1 MSKRIRI
8 VVVVAVA
15 VVCVA
20 CAALLALLMGRSRR
34 AAETA
39 WQVQYALGMWHLS
52 EGGYEAAA
60 AAFAAAVDIDPKQSG
75 AYTRL
80 ADARLEMGDR
90 EAAME
95 ALEEGYAR
103 TKSSDIAAFLTALRA
118 ELANDGADGMP
129 AAGDAA
135 SVLERVLLELG
146 LGTPTPAP
154 AAGTP
159 AAGGVTSA
167 PTSAP
172 TGSAATSAPA
182 SAPTGSAATSAP
194 ASAPTG
200 SAATSAPTSAPAGSA
215 ATSAP
220 ASGPSA
226 LEGHNLEQLDMTTF
240 SLRESE
246 TITVRGVVQRNAPF
260 PAYRLKLDRPV
271 EITLSSSSSAYDE
284 AIVEEFSCEYL
295 YFYDEDMVAYDFD
308 VEQLVGCRC
317 VITARLENYRG
328 GGNLYLLYPLLSVVE
343 TAADT
348 DATEVPRSEFIRKM
362 SDAWAKLAGAEYAAE
377 FEEAFLEFAAFR
389 DTSPAFPA
397 DWFSSFFDK
406 EIVSWYGAEDGW
418 AERIVGGYY
427 ARWSS
432 DPDPWYDNPVDDMI
446 EGFYGDDCGD

>member
-8 VVVVAVA
+8 VVVLAAA

-34 AAETA
+34 AAEAA
-39 WQVQYALGMWHLS
+39 WQEQYALGMWHLS
-52 EGGYEAAA
+52 EGSYEEAG

-118 ELANDGADGMP
+118 ELANDGSDGMP
-129 AAGDAA
+129 ATGDAA

-146 LGTPTPAP
+146 LGTPAPAP

-167 PTSAP
+167 PTS
-172 TGSAATSAPA
+172 GL
-182 SAPTGSAATSAP
+182 
-194 ASAPTG
+194 
-200 SAATSAPTSAPAGSA
+200 
-215 ATSAP
+215 
-220 ASGPSA
+220 SA
-226 LEGHNLEQLDMTTF
+226 LGVHNLEQLDMTTF
-240 SLRESE
+240 SLSDSE
-246 TITVRGVVQRNAPF
+246 TITVCGVVQRNAPF
-260 PAYRLKLDRPV
+260 PSYRLKLDHPV
-271 EITLSSSSSAYDE
+271 EITLSTSSSVYDE
-284 AIVEEFSCEYL
+284 VIVEEFSCEYL
-295 YFYDEDMVAYDFD
+295 YFYNEDMVEYDFD
-308 VEQLVGCRC
+308 TEQLLGCRC

-328 GGNLYLLYPLLSVVE
+328 GGSLYFLYPVVSME
-343 TAADT
+343 GT
-348 DATEVPRSEFIRKM
+348 DASAGATKMTISEFVLEM
-362 SDAWAKLAGAEYAAE
+362 SDAWTQIAGTEHAAY
-377 FEEAFLEFAAFR
+377 FEEAFLEFVAFR
-389 DTSPAFPA
+389 DASPAFPA
-397 DWFSSFFDK
+397 DWFPSFFEK
-406 EIVSWYGAEDGW
+406 EIVNRYGVEDGW
-418 AERIVGGYY
+418 AERIVGDYY

>member
-1 MSKRIRI
+1 MSKRLRI
-8 VVVVAVA
+8 TVAIA
-15 VVCVA
+15 VA
-20 CAALLALLMGRSRR
+20 CAACVALLALLLGRSRR
-34 AAETA
+34 AAEAA
-39 WQVQYALGMWHLS
+39 WQEQYALGMQYLS

-60 AAFAAAVDIDPKQSG
+60 AAFAAAVDIDPKQPG

-103 TKSSDIAAFLTALRA
+103 TKSSDIAAFLAALRA
-118 ELANDGADGMP
+118 ELADDGGAGAPADGTP
-129 AAGDAA
+129 AG
-135 SVLERVLLELG
+135 VLLELG
-146 LGTPTPAP
+146 AGTPTPAP

-159 AAGGVTSA
+159 AAGDVTSA
-167 PTSAP
+167 PASA
-172 TGSAATSAPA
+172 TTNSAATSAPA
-182 SAPTGSAATSAP
+182 SAPT
-194 ASAPTG
+194 
-200 SAATSAPTSAPAGSA
+200 GSA

-246 TITVRGVVQRNAPF
+246 TITVRGVLQRNAPF

-328 GGNLYLLYPLLSVVE
+328 GGNLYFLYPLLSVVE

-348 DATEVPRSEFIRKM
+348 DATEVTRSEFIRKM
-362 SDAWAKLAGAEYAAE
+362 SDAWTQIAGAEYAAY
-377 FEEAFLEFAAFR
+377 FEEAFLEFVAFR
-389 DTSPAFPA
+389 DASPAFPA
-397 DWFSSFFDK
+397 DWFPSFFEK
-406 EIVSWYGAEDGW
+406 EIGNRYGVEDGW
-418 AERIVGGYY
+418 AERIVGDYY

>member
-8 VVVVAVA
+8 VVVIA
-15 VVCVA
+15 VA
-20 CAALLALLMGRSRR
+20 CAACVALLALLMGRSRR
-34 AAETA
+34 AAEAA
-39 WQVQYALGMWHLS
+39 WQEQYALGMQYLS

-60 AAFAAAVDIDPKQSG
+60 AAFAAAVDIDPKQPG

-103 TKSSDIAAFLTALRA
+103 TKSSDIAAFLAALRA
-118 ELANDGADGMP
+118 ELADDGGAGAPADGTP
-129 AAGDAA
+129 AG
-135 SVLERVLLELG
+135 VLLELG
-146 LGTPTPAP
+146 AGTPTPAP

-159 AAGGVTSA
+159 AAGDV
-167 PTSAP
+167 
-172 TGSAATSAPA
+172 TSAPA
-182 SAPTGSAATSAP
+182 SATTN
-194 ASAPTG
+194 
-200 SAATSAPTSAPAGSA
+200 SA

-328 GGNLYLLYPLLSVVE
+328 GGNLYFLYPLLSVVE

-348 DATEVPRSEFIRKM
+348 DATEVTRSEFIRKM

-397 DWFSSFFDK
+397 DWFSSFFFDK
-406 EIVSWYGAEDGW
+406 EIVRWYGAEDGW
-418 AERIVGGYY
+418 AERIVDDYCE
-427 ARWSS
+427 RW
-432 DPDPWYDNPVDDMI
+432 DNDTDHWYDSPVEEMI
-446 EGFYGDDCGD
+446 DNFYGG

>member
-52 EGGYEAAA
+52 EGSYEEAA

-90 EAAME
+90 AAAME

-172 TGSAATSAPA
+172 A
-182 SAPTGSAATSAP
+182 
-194 ASAPTG
+194 G
-200 SAATSAPTSAPAGSA
+200 SAATSAPTSGLSA
-215 ATSAP
+215 H
-220 ASGPSA
+220 GV
-226 LEGHNLEQLDMTTF
+226 HNLEQLDMTTF
-240 SLRESE
+240 SLSDSE
-246 TITVRGVVQRNAPF
+246 TITVCGIVQRNAPF
-260 PAYRLKLDRPV
+260 PSYRLKLDHPV
-271 EITLSSSSSAYDE
+271 EITLSTSSSAYDE
-284 AIVEEFSCEYL
+284 VIVEEFSCEYL
-295 YFYDEDMVAYDFD
+295 YFYNEDMVEYDFD
-308 VEQLVGCRC
+308 TEQLLGCRC

-328 GGNLYLLYPLLSVVE
+328 GGNLYFLYPVVSME
-343 TAADT
+343 GT
-348 DATEVPRSEFIRKM
+348 DASADATKMTISEFVLEM
-362 SDAWAKLAGAEYAAE
+362 SDAWTQIAGAEHAAY
-377 FEEAFLEFAAFR
+377 FEEAFLEFVAFR
-389 DTSPAFPA
+389 DASPAFPA
-397 DWFSSFFDK
+397 DWFPSFFEK
-406 EIVSWYGAEDGW
+406 EIVDWYGAEDGW
-418 AERIVGGYY
+418 AERIVDVYY
-427 ARWSS
+427 TCWSS

>member
-52 EGGYEAAA
+52 EGSYEEAA

-118 ELANDGADGMP
+118 ELANDGSDGMP
-129 AAGDAA
+129 ATGDAA

-146 LGTPTPAP
+146 LGTPAPAP

-167 PTSAP
+167 PTS
-172 TGSAATSAPA
+172 GL
-182 SAPTGSAATSAP
+182 
-194 ASAPTG
+194 
-200 SAATSAPTSAPAGSA
+200 
-215 ATSAP
+215 
-220 ASGPSA
+220 SA
-226 LEGHNLEQLDMTTF
+226 LGVHNLEQLDMTTF
-240 SLRESE
+240 SLSDSE
-246 TITVRGVVQRNAPF
+246 TITVCGVVQRNAPF
-260 PAYRLKLDRPV
+260 PSYRLKLDHPV
-271 EITLSSSSSAYDE
+271 EITLSTSSSAYDE
-284 AIVEEFSCEYL
+284 VIVEEFSCEYL
-295 YFYDEDMVAYDFD
+295 YFYNEDMVEYDFD
-308 VEQLVGCRC
+308 TEQLLGCRC

-328 GGNLYLLYPLLSVVE
+328 GGSLYFLYPVLSMVE
-343 TAADT
+343 TDADT
-348 DATEVPRSEFIRKM
+348 DATEVTRSEFIQKM
-362 SDAWAKLAGAEYAAE
+362 SDAWAKLAGAEHAAY
-377 FEEAFLEFAAFR
+377 FEEAFLEFVAFR
-389 DTSPAFPA
+389 DASPAFPA
-397 DWFSSFFDK
+397 DWFPSFFEK
-406 EIVSWYGAEDGW
+406 EIVNRYGVEDGW
-418 AERIVGGYY
+418 AERIVGDYY

>member
-8 VVVVAVA
+8 VVVIA
-15 VVCVA
+15 VA
-20 CAALLALLMGRSRR
+20 CAACVALLALLMGRSRR
-34 AAETA
+34 AAEAA
-39 WQVQYALGMWHLS
+39 WQEQYALGMQYLS

-60 AAFAAAVDIDPKQSG
+60 AAFAAAVDIDPKQPG

-103 TKSSDIAAFLTALRA
+103 TKSSDIAAFLAALRA
-118 ELANDGADGMP
+118 ELADDGGAGAPADGTP
-129 AAGDAA
+129 AG
-135 SVLERVLLELG
+135 VLLELG
-146 LGTPTPAP
+146 AGTPTPAP
-154 AAGTP
+154 AAGD
-159 AAGGVTSA
+159 V
-167 PTSAP
+167 
-172 TGSAATSAPA
+172 TSAPA

-194 ASAPTG
+194 ASAT
-200 SAATSAPTSAPAGSA
+200 TNSA

-240 SLRESE
+240 SLSDSE
-246 TITVRGVVQRNAPF
+246 TITVCGVVQRNAPF

-328 GGNLYLLYPLLSVVE
+328 GGNLYFLYPLLSVVE

-348 DATEVPRSEFIRKM
+348 DATEVTRSEFIRKM

-406 EIVSWYGAEDGW
+406 EIVRWYGAEDGW
-418 AERIVGGYY
+418 AEHIVDDYCE
-427 ARWSS
+427 RW
-432 DPDPWYDNPVDDMI
+432 DNDTDHWYDSPVKEMI
-446 EGFYGDDCGD
+446 ENFYGG

>member
-52 EGGYEAAA
+52 EGSYEEAA

-118 ELANDGADGMP
+118 ELANDGSDGMP
-129 AAGDAA
+129 ATGDAA

-146 LGTPTPAP
+146 LGTPAPAP

-167 PTSAP
+167 PTS
-172 TGSAATSAPA
+172 GL
-182 SAPTGSAATSAP
+182 
-194 ASAPTG
+194 
-200 SAATSAPTSAPAGSA
+200 
-215 ATSAP
+215 
-220 ASGPSA
+220 SA
-226 LEGHNLEQLDMTTF
+226 LGVHNLEQLDMTTF
-240 SLRESE
+240 SLSDSE
-246 TITVRGVVQRNAPF
+246 TITVCGVVQRNAPF
-260 PAYRLKLDRPV
+260 PSYRLKLDHPV
-271 EITLSSSSSAYDE
+271 EITLSSSSSVYDE
-284 AIVEEFSCEYL
+284 VIVEEFSCEYL
-295 YFYDEDMVAYDFD
+295 YFYNEDMVEYDFD
-308 VEQLVGCRC
+308 TEQLLGCRC

-328 GGNLYLLYPLLSVVE
+328 GGSLYFLYPVVSME
-343 TAADT
+343 GT
-348 DATEVPRSEFIRKM
+348 DASAGATKMTISEFVLEM
-362 SDAWAKLAGAEYAAE
+362 SDAWTQIAGTEHAAY
-377 FEEAFLEFAAFR
+377 FEEAFLEFVAFR
-389 DTSPAFPA
+389 DASPAFPA
-397 DWFSSFFDK
+397 DWFPSFFEK
-406 EIVSWYGAEDGW
+406 EIVNRYGVEDGW
-418 AERIVGGYY
+418 AERIVGDYY

>member
-8 VVVVAVA
+8 VVVIA
-15 VVCVA
+15 VA
-20 CAALLALLMGRSRR
+20 CAACVALLALLMGRSRR
-34 AAETA
+34 AAEAA
-39 WQVQYALGMWHLS
+39 WQEQYALGMQYLS

-60 AAFAAAVDIDPKQSG
+60 AAFAAAVDIDPKQPG

-103 TKSSDIAAFLTALRA
+103 TKSSDIAAFLAALRA
-118 ELANDGADGMP
+118 ELADDGGAGAPADGTP
-129 AAGDAA
+129 AG
-135 SVLERVLLELG
+135 VLLELG
-146 LGTPTPAP
+146 AGTPTPAP

-159 AAGGVTSA
+159 AAGDVTSA
-167 PTSAP
+167 PASAT
-172 TGSAATSAPA
+172 TGSAATSAPASAPTAGDVTSAPA

-194 ASAPTG
+194 AS
-200 SAATSAPTSAPAGSA
+200 
-215 ATSAP
+215 
-220 ASGPSA
+220 GPST

-328 GGNLYLLYPLLSVVE
+328 GGNLYFLYPLLSVVE

-348 DATEVPRSEFIRKM
+348 DATEVTRSEFIRKM

-406 EIVSWYGAEDGW
+406 EIVRWYGAEDGW
-418 AERIVGGYY
+418 AERIVDDYCE
-427 ARWSS
+427 RW
-432 DPDPWYDNPVDDMI
+432 DNDTDHWYDSPVEEMI
-446 EGFYGDDCGD
+446 DNFYGG

>member
-8 VVVVAVA
+8 VVVLAAA

-34 AAETA
+34 AAEAA
-39 WQVQYALGMWHLS
+39 WQEQYALGMWHLS
-52 EGGYEAAA
+52 EGSYEEAA

-118 ELANDGADGMP
+118 ELANDGSDCTP

-135 SVLERVLLELG
+135 SVLESVLLELG

-159 AAGGVTSA
+159 AAGDVTSA
-167 PTSAP
+167 PTS
-172 TGSAATSAPA
+172 GL
-182 SAPTGSAATSAP
+182 
-194 ASAPTG
+194 
-200 SAATSAPTSAPAGSA
+200 
-215 ATSAP
+215 
-220 ASGPSA
+220 SA
-226 LEGHNLEQLDMTTF
+226 LGVHNLEQLDMTTF
-240 SLRESE
+240 SLSDSE
-246 TITVRGVVQRNAPF
+246 TITVCGVVQRNAPF
-260 PAYRLKLDRPV
+260 PSYRLKLDHPV

-284 AIVEEFSCEYL
+284 VIVEEFSCEYL
-295 YFYDEDMVAYDFD
+295 YFYNEDMVEYDFD
-308 VEQLVGCRC
+308 TEQLLGCRC

-328 GGNLYLLYPLLSVVE
+328 GGSLYFLYPVVSME
-343 TAADT
+343 GT
-348 DATEVPRSEFIRKM
+348 DASAGATKMTISEFVLEM
-362 SDAWAKLAGAEYAAE
+362 SDAWTQIAGTEHAAY
-377 FEEAFLEFAAFR
+377 FEEAFLEFVAFR
-389 DTSPAFPA
+389 DASPAFPA
-397 DWFSSFFDK
+397 DWFPSFFEK
-406 EIVSWYGAEDGW
+406 EIVNRYGVEDGW
-418 AERIVGGYY
+418 AERIVGDYY

>member
-52 EGGYEAAA
+52 EGSYEEAA

-118 ELANDGADGMP
+118 ELANDGSDGMP
-129 AAGDAA
+129 ATGDAA

-146 LGTPTPAP
+146 LGTPAPAP

-167 PTSAP
+167 PTS
-172 TGSAATSAPA
+172 GL
-182 SAPTGSAATSAP
+182 
-194 ASAPTG
+194 
-200 SAATSAPTSAPAGSA
+200 
-215 ATSAP
+215 
-220 ASGPSA
+220 SA
-226 LEGHNLEQLDMTTF
+226 LGVHNLEQLDMTTF
-240 SLRESE
+240 SLSDSE
-246 TITVRGVVQRNAPF
+246 TITVCGVVQRNAPF
-260 PAYRLKLDRPV
+260 PSYRLKLDHPV
-271 EITLSSSSSAYDE
+271 EITLSTSSSAYDE
-284 AIVEEFSCEYL
+284 VIVEEFSCKYL
-295 YFYDEDMVAYDFD
+295 YFYNEDMVEYDFD
-308 VEQLVGCRC
+308 TEQLLGCRC

-328 GGNLYLLYPLLSVVE
+328 GGSLYFLYPVVSME
-343 TAADT
+343 GT
-348 DATEVPRSEFIRKM
+348 DASAGATKMTISEFVLEM
-362 SDAWAKLAGAEYAAE
+362 SDAWTQIAGTEHAAY
-377 FEEAFLEFAAFR
+377 FEEAFLEFVAFR
-389 DTSPAFPA
+389 DASPAFPA
-397 DWFSSFFDK
+397 DWFPSFFEK
-406 EIVSWYGAEDGW
+406 EIVNRYGVEDGW
-418 AERIVGGYY
+418 AERIVGDYY

>member
-8 VVVVAVA
+8 VVVIA
-15 VVCVA
+15 VA
-20 CAALLALLMGRSRR
+20 CAACVALLALLMGRSRR
-34 AAETA
+34 AAEAA
-39 WQVQYALGMWHLS
+39 WQEQYALGMQYLS

-60 AAFAAAVDIDPKQSG
+60 AAFAAAVDIDPKQPG

-103 TKSSDIAAFLTALRA
+103 TKSSDIAAFLAALRA
-118 ELANDGADGMP
+118 ELADDGRAGAPADGTP
-129 AAGDAA
+129 AG
-135 SVLERVLLELG
+135 VLLELG
-146 LGTPTPAP
+146 AGTPTPAP

-159 AAGGVTSA
+159 AAGDVTSA
-167 PTSAP
+167 PASAT

-194 ASAPTG
+194 AS
-200 SAATSAPTSAPAGSA
+200 
-215 ATSAP
+215 
-220 ASGPSA
+220 GPST

-328 GGNLYLLYPLLSVVE
+328 GGNLYFLYPLLSVVE

-348 DATEVPRSEFIRKM
+348 DATEVTRSEFIRKM
-362 SDAWAKLAGAEYAAE
+362 SDAWAKLAGAEYAAY

>member
-8 VVVVAVA
+8 VVVLAAA

-34 AAETA
+34 AAEAA
-39 WQVQYALGMWHLS
+39 WQEQYALGMWHLS
-52 EGGYEAAA
+52 EGSYEEAA

-118 ELANDGADGMP
+118 ELANDGSDCTP

-135 SVLERVLLELG
+135 SVLESVLLELG

-159 AAGGVTSA
+159 AAGDVTSA
-167 PTSAP
+167 PTS
-172 TGSAATSAPA
+172 GL
-182 SAPTGSAATSAP
+182 
-194 ASAPTG
+194 
-200 SAATSAPTSAPAGSA
+200 
-215 ATSAP
+215 
-220 ASGPSA
+220 SA
-226 LEGHNLEQLDMTTF
+226 LGVHNLEQLDMTTF
-240 SLRESE
+240 SLSDSE
-246 TITVRGVVQRNAPF
+246 TITVCGVVQRNAPF
-260 PAYRLKLDRPV
+260 PSYRLKLDHPV

-284 AIVEEFSCEYL
+284 VIVEEFSCEYL
-295 YFYDEDMVAYDFD
+295 YFYNEDMVEYDFD
-308 VEQLVGCRC
+308 TEQLLGCRC

-328 GGNLYLLYPLLSVVE
+328 GGNLYFLYPVVSVE
-343 TAADT
+343 GT
-348 DATEVPRSEFIRKM
+348 DASAGATKMTISEFVLEM
-362 SDAWAKLAGAEYAAE
+362 SDAWTQIAGTEHAAY
-377 FEEAFLEFAAFR
+377 FEEAFLEFVAFR
-389 DTSPAFPA
+389 DASPAFPA
-397 DWFSSFFDK
+397 DWFPSFFEK
-406 EIVSWYGAEDGW
+406 EIVNRYGVEDGW
-418 AERIVGGYY
+418 AERIVGDYY

>member
-1 MSKRIRI
+1 MSKRLRI
-8 VVVVAVA
+8 TVAIA
-15 VVCVA
+15 VA
-20 CAALLALLMGRSRR
+20 CAACVALLALLLGRSRR
-34 AAETA
+34 AAEAA
-39 WQVQYALGMWHLS
+39 WQEQYALGMQYLS

-60 AAFAAAVDIDPKQSG
+60 AAFAAAVDIDPKQPG

-103 TKSSDIAAFLTALRA
+103 TKSSDIAAFLAALRA
-118 ELANDGADGMP
+118 ELADDGGAGAPADGTP
-129 AAGDAA
+129 AG
-135 SVLERVLLELG
+135 VLLELG
-146 LGTPTPAP
+146 AGTPTPAP

-159 AAGGVTSA
+159 AAGDV
-167 PTSAP
+167 
-172 TGSAATSAPA
+172 TSAPA

-194 ASAPTG
+194 ASAT
-200 SAATSAPTSAPAGSA
+200 TNSA

-220 ASGPSA
+220 ASRLSA

-328 GGNLYLLYPLLSVVE
+328 GGNLYFLYPLLSVVE

-348 DATEVPRSEFIRKM
+348 DATEVTRSEFIRKM
-362 SDAWAKLAGAEYAAE
+362 SDAWAKLAGAEYAAY

>member
-1 MSKRIRI
+1 MSKRLRI
-8 VVVVAVA
+8 TVAIA
-15 VVCVA
+15 VA
-20 CAALLALLMGRSRR
+20 CAACVALLALLLGRSRR
-34 AAETA
+34 AAEAA
-39 WQVQYALGMWHLS
+39 WQEQYALGMQYLS

-60 AAFAAAVDIDPKQSG
+60 AAFAAAVDIDPKQPG

-103 TKSSDIAAFLTALRA
+103 TKSSDIAAFLAALRA
-118 ELANDGADGMP
+118 ELADDGGAGAPADGTP
-129 AAGDAA
+129 AG
-135 SVLERVLLELG
+135 VLLELG
-146 LGTPTPAP
+146 AGTPTPAP

-159 AAGGVTSA
+159 AAGDV
-167 PTSAP
+167 
-172 TGSAATSAPA
+172 TSAPA

-194 ASAPTG
+194 ASAT
-200 SAATSAPTSAPAGSA
+200 TNSA

-220 ASGPSA
+220 ASRLSA

-246 TITVRGVVQRNAPF
+246 TITVRGVLQRNAPF

-328 GGNLYLLYPLLSVVE
+328 GGNLYFLYPLLSVVE

-348 DATEVPRSEFIRKM
+348 DATEVTRSEFIRKM

-406 EIVSWYGAEDGW
+406 EIVRWYGAEDGW
-418 AERIVGGYY
+418 AEHIVDDYCE
-427 ARWSS
+427 RW
-432 DPDPWYDNPVDDMI
+432 DNDTDHWYDSPVKEMI
-446 EGFYGDDCGD
+446 ENFYGG

>member
-8 VVVVAVA
+8 VVVIA
-15 VVCVA
+15 VA
-20 CAALLALLMGRSRR
+20 CAACVALLALLMGRSRR
-34 AAETA
+34 AAEAA
-39 WQVQYALGMWHLS
+39 WQEQYALGMQYLS

-60 AAFAAAVDIDPKQSG
+60 AAFAAAVDIDPKQPG

-103 TKSSDIAAFLTALRA
+103 TKSSDIAAFLAALRA
-118 ELANDGADGMP
+118 ELADDGGAGAPADGTP
-129 AAGDAA
+129 AG
-135 SVLERVLLELG
+135 VLLELG
-146 LGTPTPAP
+146 AGTPTPAP

-159 AAGGVTSA
+159 AAGDV
-167 PTSAP
+167 
-172 TGSAATSAPA
+172 TSAPA

-194 ASAPTG
+194 ASAPTN
-200 SAATSAPTSAPAGSA
+200 SA

-328 GGNLYLLYPLLSVVE
+328 GGNLYFLYPLLSVVE

-348 DATEVPRSEFIRKM
+348 DATEVTRSEFIRKM

-397 DWFSSFFDK
+397 DWFSSFFFDK
-406 EIVSWYGAEDGW
+406 EIVRWYGAEDGW
-418 AERIVGGYY
+418 AERIVDDYCE
-427 ARWSS
+427 RW
-432 DPDPWYDNPVDDMI
+432 DNDTDHWYDSPVEEMI
-446 EGFYGDDCGD
+446 DNFYGG

>member
-8 VVVVAVA
+8 VVVIA
-15 VVCVA
+15 VA
-20 CAALLALLMGRSRR
+20 CAACVALLALLMGRSRR
-34 AAETA
+34 AAEAA
-39 WQVQYALGMWHLS
+39 WQEQYALGMQYLS

-60 AAFAAAVDIDPKQSG
+60 AAFAAAVDIDPKQPG

-103 TKSSDIAAFLTALRA
+103 TKSSDIAAFLAALRA
-118 ELANDGADGMP
+118 ELADDGGAGAPADGTP
-129 AAGDAA
+129 AG
-135 SVLERVLLELG
+135 VLLELG
-146 LGTPTPAP
+146 AGTPTPAP
-154 AAGTP
+154 AASTP
-159 AAGGVTSA
+159 AAGDV
-167 PTSAP
+167 
-172 TGSAATSAPA
+172 TSAPA
-182 SAPTGSAATSAP
+182 SAPTN
-194 ASAPTG
+194 
-200 SAATSAPTSAPAGSA
+200 SA

-328 GGNLYLLYPLLSVVE
+328 GGNLYFLYPLLSVVE

-348 DATEVPRSEFIRKM
+348 DATEVTRSEFIRKM

-406 EIVSWYGAEDGW
+406 EIVRWHGAEDGW
-418 AERIVGGYY
+418 AERIVDDYCE
-427 ARWSS
+427 RW
-432 DPDPWYDNPVDDMI
+432 DNDTDHWYDSPVKEMI
-446 EGFYGDDCGD
+446 ENFYGG

>member
-1 MSKRIRI
+1 MSKRLRI
-8 VVVVAVA
+8 TVAIA
-15 VVCVA
+15 VA
-20 CAALLALLMGRSRR
+20 CAACVALLVLLLGRSRR
-34 AAETA
+34 AAEAA
-39 WQVQYALGMWHLS
+39 WQEQYALGMQYLS

-60 AAFAAAVDIDPKQSG
+60 AAFAAAVDIDPKQPG

-103 TKSSDIAAFLTALRA
+103 TKSSDIAAFLAALRA
-118 ELANDGADGMP
+118 ELADDGGAGAPADGTP
-129 AAGDAA
+129 AG
-135 SVLERVLLELG
+135 VLLEL
-146 LGTPTPAP
+146 

-159 AAGGVTSA
+159 AAGDVTSA
-167 PTSAP
+167 PASAP
-172 TGSAATSAPA
+172 TNSAATSAPA
-182 SAPTGSAATSAP
+182 SRL
-194 ASAPTG
+194 
-200 SAATSAPTSAPAGSA
+200 
-215 ATSAP
+215 
-220 ASGPSA
+220 SA

-240 SLRESE
+240 SLSDSE
-246 TITVRGVVQRNAPF
+246 TITVCGVVQRNAPF

-328 GGNLYLLYPLLSVVE
+328 GGNLYFLYPLLSVVE

-348 DATEVPRSEFIRKM
+348 DATEVTRSEFIRKM

-406 EIVSWYGAEDGW
+406 EIVRWYGAEDGW
-418 AERIVGGYY
+418 AERIVDDYCE
-427 ARWSS
+427 RW
-432 DPDPWYDNPVDDMI
+432 DNDTDHWYDSPVKEMI
-446 EGFYGDDCGD
+446 ENFYGG

>member
-1 MSKRIRI
+1 
-8 VVVVAVA
+8 
-15 VVCVA
+15 
-20 CAALLALLMGRSRR
+20 MGRSRR
-34 AAETA
+34 AAEAA
-39 WQVQYALGMWHLS
+39 WQEQYALGMQYLS

-60 AAFAAAVDIDPKQSG
+60 AAFAAAVDIDPKQPG

-103 TKSSDIAAFLTALRA
+103 TKSSDIAAFLAALRA
-118 ELANDGADGMP
+118 ELADDGGAGAPADGTP
-129 AAGDAA
+129 AG
-135 SVLERVLLELG
+135 VLLELG
-146 LGTPTPAP
+146 AGTPTPAP

-159 AAGGVTSA
+159 AAGDV
-167 PTSAP
+167 
-172 TGSAATSAPA
+172 TSAPA
-182 SAPTGSAATSAP
+182 SAPT
-194 ASAPTG
+194 
-200 SAATSAPTSAPAGSA
+200 GSA

-328 GGNLYLLYPLLSVVE
+328 GGNLYFLYPLLSVVE

-348 DATEVPRSEFIRKM
+348 DATEVTRSEFIRKM

-406 EIVSWYGAEDGW
+406 EIVRWYGAEDGW
-418 AERIVGGYY
+418 AEHIVDDYCE
-427 ARWSS
+427 RW
-432 DPDPWYDNPVDDMI
+432 DNDTDHWYDSPVEEMI
-446 EGFYGDDCGD
+446 DNFYGG

>member
-52 EGGYEAAA
+52 EGSYEEAA

-118 ELANDGADGMP
+118 ELANDGAAGTP
-129 AAGDAA
+129 VAGDAA
-135 SVLERVLLELG
+135 SVLESVLLELG

-159 AAGGVTSA
+159 AAGDVTSA
-167 PTSAP
+167 PTS
-172 TGSAATSAPA
+172 GL
-182 SAPTGSAATSAP
+182 
-194 ASAPTG
+194 
-200 SAATSAPTSAPAGSA
+200 
-215 ATSAP
+215 
-220 ASGPSA
+220 SA
-226 LEGHNLEQLDMTTF
+226 LGVHNLEQLDMTTF
-240 SLRESE
+240 SLSDSE
-246 TITVRGVVQRNAPF
+246 TITVCGVVQRNAPF
-260 PAYRLKLDRPV
+260 PSYRLKLDHPV

-284 AIVEEFSCEYL
+284 VIVEEFSCEYL
-295 YFYDEDMVAYDFD
+295 YFYNEDMVEYDFD
-308 VEQLVGCRC
+308 TEQLLGCRC

-328 GGNLYLLYPLLSVVE
+328 GGNLYFLYPVLSME
-343 TAADT
+343 GT
-348 DATEVPRSEFIRKM
+348 DASAGATKMTISEFVLEM
-362 SDAWAKLAGAEYAAE
+362 SDAWTQIAGTEHAAY
-377 FEEAFLEFAAFR
+377 FEEAFLEFVAFR
-389 DTSPAFPA
+389 DASPAFPA
-397 DWFSSFFDK
+397 DWFPSFFEK
-406 EIVSWYGAEDGW
+406 EIVNRYGVEDGW
-418 AERIVGGYY
+418 AERIVGDYY

>member
-1 MSKRIRI
+1 MSKRLRI
-8 VVVVAVA
+8 TVAIA
-15 VVCVA
+15 VA
-20 CAALLALLMGRSRR
+20 CAACVALLALLLGRSRR
-34 AAETA
+34 AAEAA
-39 WQVQYALGMWHLS
+39 WQEQYALGMQYLS

-60 AAFAAAVDIDPKQSG
+60 AAFAAAVDIDPKQPG

-103 TKSSDIAAFLTALRA
+103 TKSSDIAAFLAALRA
-118 ELANDGADGMP
+118 ELADDGGAGAPADGTP
-129 AAGDAA
+129 AG
-135 SVLERVLLELG
+135 VLLELG
-146 LGTPTPAP
+146 AGTPTPAP

-159 AAGGVTSA
+159 AAGDVTSA
-167 PTSAP
+167 PVSA
-172 TGSAATSAPA
+172 TTN
-182 SAPTGSAATSAP
+182 
-194 ASAPTG
+194 
-200 SAATSAPTSAPAGSA
+200 SA

-246 TITVRGVVQRNAPF
+246 TITVRGVLQRNAPF
-260 PAYRLKLDRPV
+260 PAYRLKLDHPV
-271 EITLSSSSSAYDE
+271 EITLSTSSSAYDE
-284 AIVEEFSCEYL
+284 VIVEEFSCEYL
-295 YFYDEDMVAYDFD
+295 YFYNEDMVEYDFD
-308 VEQLVGCRC
+308 TEQMLGCRC

-328 GGNLYLLYPLLSVVE
+328 GGNLYFLYPVVSME
-343 TAADT
+343 GT
-348 DATEVPRSEFIRKM
+348 DASADATKMTISEFVLEM
-362 SDAWAKLAGAEYAAE
+362 SDAWTQIAGAEYAAY
-377 FEEAFLEFAAFR
+377 FEEAFLEFVAFR

>member
-39 WQVQYALGMWHLS
+39 WQAQYALGMWHLS
-52 EGGYEAAA
+52 EGSYEEAA

-118 ELANDGADGMP
+118 ELANDGSDGMP
-129 AAGDAA
+129 ATGDAA

-146 LGTPTPAP
+146 LGTPAPAP

-167 PTSAP
+167 PTS
-172 TGSAATSAPA
+172 GL
-182 SAPTGSAATSAP
+182 
-194 ASAPTG
+194 
-200 SAATSAPTSAPAGSA
+200 
-215 ATSAP
+215 
-220 ASGPSA
+220 SA
-226 LEGHNLEQLDMTTF
+226 LGVHNLEQLDMTTF
-240 SLRESE
+240 SLSDSE
-246 TITVRGVVQRNAPF
+246 TITVCGVVQRNAPF
-260 PAYRLKLDRPV
+260 PSYRLKLDHPV
-271 EITLSSSSSAYDE
+271 EITLSTSSSVYDE
-284 AIVEEFSCEYL
+284 VIVEEFSCEYL
-295 YFYDEDMVAYDFD
+295 YFYNEDMVEYDFD
-308 VEQLVGCRC
+308 TEQLLGCRC

-328 GGNLYLLYPLLSVVE
+328 GGSLYFLYPVVSME
-343 TAADT
+343 GT
-348 DATEVPRSEFIRKM
+348 DASAGATKMTISEFVLEM
-362 SDAWAKLAGAEYAAE
+362 SDAWTQIAGTEHAAY
-377 FEEAFLEFAAFR
+377 FEEAFLEFVAFR
-389 DTSPAFPA
+389 DASPAFPA
-397 DWFSSFFDK
+397 DWFPSFFEK
-406 EIVSWYGAEDGW
+406 EIVNRYGVEDGW
-418 AERIVGGYY
+418 AERIVGDYY

>member
-8 VVVVAVA
+8 VVVIA
-15 VVCVA
+15 VA
-20 CAALLALLMGRSRR
+20 CAACVALLALLMGRSRR
-34 AAETA
+34 AAEAA
-39 WQVQYALGMWHLS
+39 WQEQYALGMQYLS

-60 AAFAAAVDIDPKQSG
+60 AAFAAAVDIDPKQPG

-103 TKSSDIAAFLTALRA
+103 TKSSDIAAFLAALRA
-118 ELANDGADGMP
+118 ELADDGGAGAPADGAP
-129 AAGDAA
+129 AG
-135 SVLERVLLELG
+135 VLLELG
-146 LGTPTPAP
+146 AGTPTPAP

-159 AAGGVTSA
+159 AAGDV
-167 PTSAP
+167 
-172 TGSAATSAPA
+172 TSAPA
-182 SAPTGSAATSAP
+182 SAPT
-194 ASAPTG
+194 
-200 SAATSAPTSAPAGSA
+200 GSA

-308 VEQLVGCRC
+308 TEQLVGCRC

-328 GGNLYLLYPLLSVVE
+328 GGNLYFLYPLLSVVE

-348 DATEVPRSEFIRKM
+348 DATEVTRSEFIRKM
-362 SDAWAKLAGAEYAAE
+362 SDAWAKLAGAEYAAY
-377 FEEAFLEFAAFR
+377 FEEAFLEFVAFR
-389 DTSPAFPA
+389 DASPAFPA
-397 DWFSSFFDK
+397 DWFPSFFEK
-406 EIVSWYGAEDGW
+406 EIVNRYGVEDGW
-418 AERIVGGYY
+418 AERIVGDYY

>member
-8 VVVVAVA
+8 VVVIA
-15 VVCVA
+15 VA
-20 CAALLALLMGRSRR
+20 CAACVALFALLMGRSRR
-34 AAETA
+34 AAEAA
-39 WQVQYALGMWHLS
+39 WQEQYALGMQYLS

-60 AAFAAAVDIDPKQSG
+60 AAFAAAVDIDPKQPG

-103 TKSSDIAAFLTALRA
+103 TKSSDIAAFLAALRA
-118 ELANDGADGMP
+118 ELADDGGAGAPADGTP
-129 AAGDAA
+129 AG
-135 SVLERVLLELG
+135 VLLELG
-146 LGTPTPAP
+146 AGTPTPAP

-159 AAGGVTSA
+159 AAGDV
-167 PTSAP
+167 
-172 TGSAATSAPA
+172 TSAPA

-194 ASAPTG
+194 ASAPTN
-200 SAATSAPTSAPAGSA
+200 SA

-328 GGNLYLLYPLLSVVE
+328 GGNLYFLYPLLSVVE

-348 DATEVPRSEFIRKM
+348 DATEVTRSEFIRKM

-377 FEEAFLEFAAFR
+377 FEEAFLEFAALR

-397 DWFSSFFDK
+397 DWFSFFFDK
-406 EIVSWYGAEDGW
+406 EIVRWYGAEDGW
-418 AERIVGGYY
+418 AERIVDEYCE
-427 ARWSS
+427 RW
-432 DPDPWYDNPVDDMI
+432 DNDTDHWYDSPVEGMI
-446 EGFYGDDCGD
+446 DNFYGG

>member
-1 MSKRIRI
+1 MSKRLRI
-8 VVVVAVA
+8 TVAIA
-15 VVCVA
+15 VA
-20 CAALLALLMGRSRR
+20 CAACVALLALLLGRSRR
-34 AAETA
+34 AAEAA
-39 WQVQYALGMWHLS
+39 WQEQYALGMQYLS

-60 AAFAAAVDIDPKQSG
+60 AAFAAAVDIDPKQPG

-103 TKSSDIAAFLTALRA
+103 TKSSDIAAFLAALRA
-118 ELANDGADGMP
+118 ELADDGGAGAPAGGTPAD
-129 AAGDAA
+129 
-135 SVLERVLLELG
+135 VLLELG
-146 LGTPTPAP
+146 AGTPTPAP

-159 AAGGVTSA
+159 AAGGV
-167 PTSAP
+167 
-172 TGSAATSAPA
+172 TSAPA

-200 SAATSAPTSAPAGSA
+200 SAATSAPASATTNSAATSAPASAPTGSA

-328 GGNLYLLYPLLSVVE
+328 GGNLYFLYPLLSVVE

-348 DATEVPRSEFIRKM
+348 DATEVTRSEFIRKM

-377 FEEAFLEFAAFR
+377 FEEAFLEFAACR

-397 DWFSSFFDK
+397 DWFSFFFDK
-406 EIVSWYGAEDGW
+406 EIVRWYGAEDGW
-418 AERIVGGYY
+418 AERIVDEYCE
-427 ARWSS
+427 RW
-432 DPDPWYDNPVDDMI
+432 DNDTDHWYDSPVEGMI
-446 EGFYGDDCGD
+446 DNFYGG

>member
-172 TGSAATSAPA
+172 A
-182 SAPTGSAATSAP
+182 
-194 ASAPTG
+194 G
-200 SAATSAPTSAPAGSA
+200 SAATSAPTS
-215 ATSAP
+215 
-220 ASGPSA
+220 GPSA
-226 LEGHNLEQLDMTTF
+226 HGVHNLEQLDMTTF
-240 SLRESE
+240 SLSDSE
-246 TITVRGVVQRNAPF
+246 TITVCGVVQRNAPF
-260 PAYRLKLDRPV
+260 PSYRLKLDHPV
-271 EITLSSSSSAYDE
+271 EITLSTSSSAYDE
-284 AIVEEFSCEYL
+284 VIVEEFSCEYL
-295 YFYDEDMVAYDFD
+295 YFYNEDMVEYDFD
-308 VEQLVGCRC
+308 TEQMLGCRC

-328 GGNLYLLYPLLSVVE
+328 GGNLYFLYPVVSME
-343 TAADT
+343 GT
-348 DATEVPRSEFIRKM
+348 DASADATKMTISEFVLEM
-362 SDAWAKLAGAEYAAE
+362 SDAWTQIAGAEYAAY
-377 FEEAFLEFAAFR
+377 FEEAFLEFVAFR

>member
-1 MSKRIRI
+1 MSKRLRI
-8 VVVVAVA
+8 TVAIA
-15 VVCVA
+15 VA
-20 CAALLALLMGRSRR
+20 CAACVALLALLLGRSRR
-34 AAETA
+34 AAEAA
-39 WQVQYALGMWHLS
+39 WQEQYALGMQYLS

-60 AAFAAAVDIDPKQSG
+60 AAFAAAVDIDPKQPG

-103 TKSSDIAAFLTALRA
+103 TKSSDIAAFLAALRA
-118 ELANDGADGMP
+118 ELADDGGAGAPADGTP
-129 AAGDAA
+129 AG
-135 SVLERVLLELG
+135 VLLELG
-146 LGTPTPAP
+146 AGTPTPAP

-159 AAGGVTSA
+159 AAGDV
-167 PTSAP
+167 
-172 TGSAATSAPA
+172 TSAPA
-182 SAPTGSAATSAP
+182 SAPT
-194 ASAPTG
+194 
-200 SAATSAPTSAPAGSA
+200 GSA

-246 TITVRGVVQRNAPF
+246 TITVRGVLQRNAPF

-328 GGNLYLLYPLLSVVE
+328 GGNLYFLYPLLSVVE

-348 DATEVPRSEFIRKM
+348 DATEVTRSEFIRKM

>member
-8 VVVVAVA
+8 VVVIA
-15 VVCVA
+15 VA
-20 CAALLALLMGRSRR
+20 CAACVALLALLMGRSRR
-34 AAETA
+34 AAEAA
-39 WQVQYALGMWHLS
+39 WQEQYALGMQYLS

-60 AAFAAAVDIDPKQSG
+60 AAFAAAVDIDPKQPG

-103 TKSSDIAAFLTALRA
+103 TKSSDIAAFLAALRA
-118 ELANDGADGMP
+118 ELADDGGAGAPADGTP
-129 AAGDAA
+129 AG
-135 SVLERVLLELG
+135 VLLELG
-146 LGTPTPAP
+146 AGTPTPAP

-159 AAGGVTSA
+159 TAGDVTSA
-167 PTSAP
+167 PVSAP

-182 SAPTGSAATSAP
+182 SATTN
-194 ASAPTG
+194 
-200 SAATSAPTSAPAGSA
+200 SA

-246 TITVRGVVQRNAPF
+246 TITVRGVLQRNAPF

-328 GGNLYLLYPLLSVVE
+328 GGNLYFLYPLLSVVE

-348 DATEVPRSEFIRKM
+348 DATEVTRSEFIRKM

-377 FEEAFLEFAAFR
+377 FEEAFLEFAALR

-406 EIVSWYGAEDGW
+406 EIVRWYGAEDGW
-418 AERIVGGYY
+418 AERIVDEYCE
-427 ARWSS
+427 RW
-432 DPDPWYDNPVDDMI
+432 DNDTDHWYDSPVEGMI
-446 EGFYGDDCGD
+446 DNFYGG

>member
-1 MSKRIRI
+1 MSKRLRI
-8 VVVVAVA
+8 TVAIA
-15 VVCVA
+15 VA
-20 CAALLALLMGRSRR
+20 CAACVALLALLLGRSRR
-34 AAETA
+34 AAEAA
-39 WQVQYALGMWHLS
+39 WQEQYALGMQYLS

-60 AAFAAAVDIDPKQSG
+60 AAFAAAVDIDPKQPG

-172 TGSAATSAPA
+172 A
-182 SAPTGSAATSAP
+182 
-194 ASAPTG
+194 G
-200 SAATSAPTSAPAGSA
+200 SAATSAPTSGLSA
-215 ATSAP
+215 H
-220 ASGPSA
+220 GV
-226 LEGHNLEQLDMTTF
+226 HNLEQLDMTTF
-240 SLRESE
+240 SLSDSE
-246 TITVRGVVQRNAPF
+246 TITVCGVVQRNAPF
-260 PAYRLKLDRPV
+260 PSYRLKLDHPV
-271 EITLSSSSSAYDE
+271 EITLSTSSSAYDE

-328 GGNLYLLYPLLSVVE
+328 GGNLYFLYPVVSME
-343 TAADT
+343 GT
-348 DATEVPRSEFIRKM
+348 DASADATKMTISEFVLEM
-362 SDAWAKLAGAEYAAE
+362 SDAWTQIAGAEYAAY
-377 FEEAFLEFAAFR
+377 FEEAFLEFVAFR
-389 DTSPAFPA
+389 DASPAFPA
-397 DWFSSFFDK
+397 DWFPSFFEK
-406 EIVSWYGAEDGW
+406 EIGNRYGVEDGW
-418 AERIVGGYY
+418 AERIVDDYCE
-427 ARWSS
+427 RW
-432 DPDPWYDNPVDDMI
+432 DNDTDHWYDSPVKEMI
-446 EGFYGDDCGD
+446 ENFYGG

>member
-1 MSKRIRI
+1 MSKRLRI
-8 VVVVAVA
+8 TVAIA
-15 VVCVA
+15 VA
-20 CAALLALLMGRSRR
+20 CAACVALLALLLGRSRR
-34 AAETA
+34 AAEAA
-39 WQVQYALGMWHLS
+39 WQEQYALGMQYLS

-60 AAFAAAVDIDPKQSG
+60 AAFAAAVDIDPKQPG

-103 TKSSDIAAFLTALRA
+103 TKSSDIAAFLAALRA
-118 ELANDGADGMP
+118 ELADDGGA
-129 AAGDAA
+129 
-135 SVLERVLLELG
+135 
-146 LGTPTPAP
+146 GTPTPAP

-159 AAGGVTSA
+159 TGSAATSVPA
-167 PTSAP
+167 SA
-172 TGSAATSAPA
+172 TTNSAATSAPA
-182 SAPTGSAATSAP
+182 SATTN
-194 ASAPTG
+194 
-200 SAATSAPTSAPAGSA
+200 SA

-328 GGNLYLLYPLLSVVE
+328 GGNLYFLYPLLSVVE

-348 DATEVPRSEFIRKM
+348 DATEVTRSEFIRKM

-406 EIVSWYGAEDGW
+406 EIVRWHGAEDGW
-418 AERIVGGYY
+418 AERIVDDYCE
-427 ARWSS
+427 RW
-432 DPDPWYDNPVDDMI
+432 DNDTDHWYDSPVKEMI
-446 EGFYGDDCGD
+446 ENFYGG

>member
-8 VVVVAVA
+8 VVVLAAA

-34 AAETA
+34 AAEAA
-39 WQVQYALGMWHLS
+39 WQEQYALGMWHLS
-52 EGGYEAAA
+52 EGSYEEAA

-118 ELANDGADGMP
+118 ELANDGSDCTP

-135 SVLERVLLELG
+135 SVLESVLLELG

-159 AAGGVTSA
+159 AAGDVTSA
-167 PTSAP
+167 PTS
-172 TGSAATSAPA
+172 GL
-182 SAPTGSAATSAP
+182 
-194 ASAPTG
+194 
-200 SAATSAPTSAPAGSA
+200 
-215 ATSAP
+215 
-220 ASGPSA
+220 SA
-226 LEGHNLEQLDMTTF
+226 LGVHNLEQLDMTTF
-240 SLRESE
+240 SLSDSE
-246 TITVRGVVQRNAPF
+246 TITVCGVVQRNAPF
-260 PAYRLKLDRPV
+260 PSYRLKLDHPV

-284 AIVEEFSCEYL
+284 VIVEEFSCEYL
-295 YFYDEDMVAYDFD
+295 YFYNEDMVEYDFD
-308 VEQLVGCRC
+308 TEQLLGCRC

-328 GGNLYLLYPLLSVVE
+328 GGNLYFLYPVVSVE
-343 TAADT
+343 GTDADT
-348 DATEVPRSEFIRKM
+348 DATEVTRSEFIRTM

-377 FEEAFLEFAAFR
+377 FEEGFLKFAAYR
-389 DTSPAFPA
+389 DISPLFPA
-397 DWFSSFFDK
+397 DWFSSFFEG
-406 EIVSWYGAEDGW
+406 EIVDWYGAEDGW
-418 AERIVGGYY
+418 AERIIDDYCE
-427 ARWSS
+427 RWEN
-432 DPDPWYDNPVDDMI
+432 DTEHWYDSPVEGMI
-446 EGFYGDDCGD
+446 DTFYGDDCGD

>member
-8 VVVVAVA
+8 VVVIA
-15 VVCVA
+15 VA
-20 CAALLALLMGRSRR
+20 CAACVALLALLMGRSRR
-34 AAETA
+34 AAEAA
-39 WQVQYALGMWHLS
+39 WQEQYALGMQYLS

-60 AAFAAAVDIDPKQSG
+60 AAFAAAVDIDPKQPG

-103 TKSSDIAAFLTALRA
+103 TKSSDIAAFLAALRA
-118 ELANDGADGMP
+118 ELADDGGA
-129 AAGDAA
+129 
-135 SVLERVLLELG
+135 
-146 LGTPTPAP
+146 GTPTPAP

-159 AAGGVTSA
+159 TGSAATSVPASATTNSAATSA
-167 PTSAP
+167 PASVT
-172 TGSAATSAPA
+172 TNSAATSAPA
-182 SAPTGSAATSAP
+182 SATTN
-194 ASAPTG
+194 
-200 SAATSAPTSAPAGSA
+200 SA

-328 GGNLYLLYPLLSVVE
+328 GGNLYFLYPLLSVVE

-348 DATEVPRSEFIRKM
+348 DATEVTRSEFIRKM

-406 EIVSWYGAEDGW
+406 EIVRWYGAEDGW
-418 AERIVGGYY
+418 AERIVDEYCE
-427 ARWSS
+427 RW
-432 DPDPWYDNPVDDMI
+432 DNDTDHWYDSPVEEMI
-446 EGFYGDDCGD
+446 DNFYGG

>member
-1 MSKRIRI
+1 MSKRLRI
-8 VVVVAVA
+8 TVAIA
-15 VVCVA
+15 VA
-20 CAALLALLMGRSRR
+20 CAACVALLALLLGRSRR
-34 AAETA
+34 AAEAA
-39 WQVQYALGMWHLS
+39 WQEQYALGMQYLS

-60 AAFAAAVDIDPKQSG
+60 AAFAAAVDIDPKQPG

-103 TKSSDIAAFLTALRA
+103 TKSSDIAAFLAALRA
-118 ELANDGADGMP
+118 ELADDGGAGAPADGTP
-129 AAGDAA
+129 AG
-135 SVLERVLLELG
+135 VLLELG
-146 LGTPTPAP
+146 AGTPTPAP

-159 AAGGVTSA
+159 AAGDV
-167 PTSAP
+167 
-172 TGSAATSAPA
+172 TSAPA

-194 ASAPTG
+194 ASAT
-200 SAATSAPTSAPAGSA
+200 TNSA

-220 ASGPSA
+220 ASRLSA

-240 SLRESE
+240 SLSDSE
-246 TITVRGVVQRNAPF
+246 TITVCGVVQRNAPF

-328 GGNLYLLYPLLSVVE
+328 GGNLYFLYPLLSVVE

-348 DATEVPRSEFIRKM
+348 DATEVTRSEFIRKM

-406 EIVSWYGAEDGW
+406 EIVRWYGAEDGW
-418 AERIVGGYY
+418 AERIVDDYCE
-427 ARWSS
+427 RW
-432 DPDPWYDNPVDDMI
+432 DNDTDHWYDSPVKEMI
-446 EGFYGDDCGD
+446 ENFYGG

>member
-8 VVVVAVA
+8 VVVVAVV

-20 CAALLALLMGRSRR
+20 CTALLALLMGRSRR

-52 EGGYEAAA
+52 EGSYEEAA

-172 TGSAATSAPA
+172 A
-182 SAPTGSAATSAP
+182 
-194 ASAPTG
+194 G
-200 SAATSAPTSAPAGSA
+200 SAATSAPTSGLSA
-215 ATSAP
+215 H
-220 ASGPSA
+220 GV
-226 LEGHNLEQLDMTTF
+226 HNLEQLDMTTF
-240 SLRESE
+240 SLSDSE
-246 TITVRGVVQRNAPF
+246 TITVCGVVQRNAPF
-260 PAYRLKLDRPV
+260 PSYRLKLDHPV
-271 EITLSSSSSAYDE
+271 EITLSTSSSAYDE
-284 AIVEEFSCEYL
+284 VIVEEFSCEYL
-295 YFYDEDMVAYDFD
+295 YFYNEDMVEYDFD
-308 VEQLVGCRC
+308 TEQLLGCRC

-328 GGNLYLLYPLLSVVE
+328 GGNLYFLYPVVSME
-343 TAADT
+343 GTDAST
-348 DATEVPRSEFIRKM
+348 DATKMTISEFVLEM
-362 SDAWAKLAGAEYAAE
+362 SDAWTQIAGAEHAAY
-377 FEEAFLEFAAFR
+377 FEEAFLEFVAFR
-389 DTSPAFPA
+389 DASPAFPA
-397 DWFSSFFDK
+397 DWFPSFFEK
-406 EIVSWYGAEDGW
+406 EIVDWYGAEDGW
-418 AERIVGGYY
+418 AERIVDVYY
-427 ARWSS
+427 ACWSS

>member
-1 MSKRIRI
+1 MSKRLRI
-8 VVVVAVA
+8 TVAIA
-15 VVCVA
+15 VA
-20 CAALLALLMGRSRR
+20 CAACVALLALLLGRSRR
-34 AAETA
+34 AAEAA
-39 WQVQYALGMWHLS
+39 WQEQYALGMQYLS

-60 AAFAAAVDIDPKQSG
+60 AAFAAAVDIDPKQPG

-103 TKSSDIAAFLTALRA
+103 TKSSDIAAFLAALRA
-118 ELANDGADGMP
+118 ELADDGGAGAPADGTP
-129 AAGDAA
+129 AG
-135 SVLERVLLELG
+135 VLLELG
-146 LGTPTPAP
+146 AGTPTPAP

-159 AAGGVTSA
+159 AAGDV
-167 PTSAP
+167 
-172 TGSAATSAPA
+172 TSAPA

-194 ASAPTG
+194 ASAT
-200 SAATSAPTSAPAGSA
+200 TNSA

-220 ASGPSA
+220 ASRLSA

-246 TITVRGVVQRNAPF
+246 TITVRGVLQRNAPF

-328 GGNLYLLYPLLSVVE
+328 GGNLYFLYPLLSVVE

-348 DATEVPRSEFIRKM
+348 DATEVTRSEFIRKM

-406 EIVSWYGAEDGW
+406 EIVRWYGAEEGW
-418 AERIVGGYY
+418 AERIVDEYCE
-427 ARWSS
+427 RW
-432 DPDPWYDNPVDDMI
+432 DNDTDHWYDSPVEGMI
-446 EGFYGDDCGD
+446 DNFYGG

>member
-8 VVVVAVA
+8 VVVIA
-15 VVCVA
+15 VA
-20 CAALLALLMGRSRR
+20 CAACVALLALLMGRSRR
-34 AAETA
+34 AAEAA
-39 WQVQYALGMWHLS
+39 WQEQYALGMQYLS

-60 AAFAAAVDIDPKQSG
+60 AAFAAAVDIDPKQPG

-103 TKSSDIAAFLTALRA
+103 TKSSDIAAFLAALRA
-118 ELANDGADGMP
+118 ELADDGRAGAPADGTP
-129 AAGDAA
+129 AG
-135 SVLERVLLELG
+135 VLLELG
-146 LGTPTPAP
+146 AGTPTPAP

-159 AAGGVTSA
+159 AAGDV
-167 PTSAP
+167 
-172 TGSAATSAPA
+172 TSAPA
-182 SAPTGSAATSAP
+182 SATT
-194 ASAPTG
+194 
-200 SAATSAPTSAPAGSA
+200 GSA

-220 ASGPSA
+220 ASGPST

-328 GGNLYLLYPLLSVVE
+328 GGNLYFLYPLLSVVE

-348 DATEVPRSEFIRKM
+348 DATEVTRSEFIRKM
-362 SDAWAKLAGAEYAAE
+362 SDAWAKLAGAEYAAY

>member
-8 VVVVAVA
+8 VVVIA
-15 VVCVA
+15 VA
-20 CAALLALLMGRSRR
+20 CAACVALLALLMGRSRR
-34 AAETA
+34 AAEAA
-39 WQVQYALGMWHLS
+39 WQEQYALGMQYLS

-60 AAFAAAVDIDPKQSG
+60 AAFAAAVDIDPKQPG

-103 TKSSDIAAFLTALRA
+103 TKSSDIAAFLAALRA
-118 ELANDGADGMP
+118 ELADDGGAGAPADGTP
-129 AAGDAA
+129 AG
-135 SVLERVLLELG
+135 VLLELG
-146 LGTPTPAP
+146 AGTPTPAP

-159 AAGGVTSA
+159 AAGDV
-167 PTSAP
+167 
-172 TGSAATSAPA
+172 TSAPA
-182 SAPTGSAATSAP
+182 SATTN
-194 ASAPTG
+194 
-200 SAATSAPTSAPAGSA
+200 SA

-328 GGNLYLLYPLLSVVE
+328 GGNLYFLYPLLSVVE

-348 DATEVPRSEFIRKM
+348 DATEVTRSEFIRKM

-406 EIVSWYGAEDGW
+406 EIVRWYGAEDGW
-418 AERIVGGYY
+418 AERIVDDYCE
-427 ARWSS
+427 RW
-432 DPDPWYDNPVDDMI
+432 DNDTDHWYDSPVEEMI
-446 EGFYGDDCGD
+446 DNFYGG

>member
-8 VVVVAVA
+8 VVVIA
-15 VVCVA
+15 VA
-20 CAALLALLMGRSRR
+20 CAACVALLALLMGRSRR
-34 AAETA
+34 AAEAA
-39 WQVQYALGMWHLS
+39 WQEQYALGMQYLS

-60 AAFAAAVDIDPKQSG
+60 AAFAAAVDIDPKQPG

-103 TKSSDIAAFLTALRA
+103 TKSSDIAAFLAALRA
-118 ELANDGADGMP
+118 ELADDGGAGAPADGTP
-129 AAGDAA
+129 AG
-135 SVLERVLLELG
+135 VLLELG
-146 LGTPTPAP
+146 AGTPTPAP

-159 AAGGVTSA
+159 AAGDV
-167 PTSAP
+167 
-172 TGSAATSAPA
+172 TSAPA
-182 SAPTGSAATSAP
+182 SAPT
-194 ASAPTG
+194 
-200 SAATSAPTSAPAGSA
+200 GSA

-328 GGNLYLLYPLLSVVE
+328 GGNLYFLYPLLSVVE

-348 DATEVPRSEFIRKM
+348 DATEVTRSEFIRKM

-406 EIVSWYGAEDGW
+406 EIVRWYGAEDGW
-418 AERIVGGYY
+418 AERIVDDYCE
-427 ARWSS
+427 RW
-432 DPDPWYDNPVDDMI
+432 DNDTDHWYDSPVEEMI
-446 EGFYGDDCGD
+446 DNFYGG

>member
-8 VVVVAVA
+8 VVVIA
-15 VVCVA
+15 VA
-20 CAALLALLMGRSRR
+20 CAACVALLALLMGRSRR
-34 AAETA
+34 AAEAA
-39 WQVQYALGMWHLS
+39 WQEQYALGMQYLS

-60 AAFAAAVDIDPKQSG
+60 AAFAAAVDIDPKQPG

-103 TKSSDIAAFLTALRA
+103 TKSSDIAAFLAALRA
-118 ELANDGADGMP
+118 ELADDGGAGAPADGTP
-129 AAGDAA
+129 AG
-135 SVLERVLLELG
+135 VLLELG
-146 LGTPTPAP
+146 AGTPTPAP

-159 AAGGVTSA
+159 AAGDV
-167 PTSAP
+167 
-172 TGSAATSAPA
+172 TSAPA

-194 ASAPTG
+194 AS
-200 SAATSAPTSAPAGSA
+200 
-215 ATSAP
+215 
-220 ASGPSA
+220 GPST

-328 GGNLYLLYPLLSVVE
+328 GGNLYFLYPLLSVVE

-348 DATEVPRSEFIRKM
+348 DATEVTRSEFIRKM

-406 EIVSWYGAEDGW
+406 EIVRWYGAEDGW
-418 AERIVGGYY
+418 AERIVDDYCE
-427 ARWSS
+427 RW
-432 DPDPWYDNPVDDMI
+432 DNDTDHWYDSPVEEMI
-446 EGFYGDDCGD
+446 DNFYGG

>member
-52 EGGYEAAA
+52 EGSYEEAA

-118 ELANDGADGMP
+118 ELANDGSDGMP
-129 AAGDAA
+129 ATGDAA

-146 LGTPTPAP
+146 LGTPAPAP

-167 PTSAP
+167 PTS
-172 TGSAATSAPA
+172 GL
-182 SAPTGSAATSAP
+182 
-194 ASAPTG
+194 
-200 SAATSAPTSAPAGSA
+200 
-215 ATSAP
+215 
-220 ASGPSA
+220 SA
-226 LEGHNLEQLDMTTF
+226 LGVHNLEQLDMTTF
-240 SLRESE
+240 SLSDSE
-246 TITVRGVVQRNAPF
+246 TITVCGVVQRNAPF
-260 PAYRLKLDRPV
+260 PSYRLKLDHPV
-271 EITLSSSSSAYDE
+271 EITLSTSSSVYDE
-284 AIVEEFSCEYL
+284 VIVEEFSCEYL
-295 YFYDEDMVAYDFD
+295 YFYNEDMVEYDFD
-308 VEQLVGCRC
+308 TEQLLGCRC

-328 GGNLYLLYPLLSVVE
+328 GGSLYFLYPVVSME
-343 TAADT
+343 ET
-348 DATEVPRSEFIRKM
+348 DASAGATKMTISEFVLEM
-362 SDAWAKLAGAEYAAE
+362 SDAWTQIAGTEHAAY
-377 FEEAFLEFAAFR
+377 FEEAFLEFVAFR
-389 DTSPAFPA
+389 DASPAFPA
-397 DWFSSFFDK
+397 DWFPSFFEK
-406 EIVSWYGAEDGW
+406 EIVNRYGVEDGW
-418 AERIVGGYY
+418 AERIVGDYY